1 MSVDSDAKL
10 TKHTTAVTVVTAEFA
25 NSLYGGEYAGVV
37 APEDDEFHPSLGGHV
52 HDGQHI
58 DGHAAR
64 VSLHPDESSGRRHI
78 RGHLLHANLSDGTL
92 YPPAVQVGNVQSYED
107 QTKAIPEW
115 IDPGTSGNKEYYLDL
130 SMSAGGSDTHVQFNE
145 DGGFGGNEGFV
156 YKYDSGEV
164 GIGTDDPRYLLEVV
178 GESAAEGVVGV
189 TQYNDAPDGPN
200 FVISKARGDESAPA
214 WMQVDDYYGSLKFD
228 GFYDD
233 GGTGAW
239 ITSAGMYAE
248 IASTITDLTTSLPS
262 QIYFTTT
269 EEGDSSGEQTRLVI
283 KHDGK
288 IGMGDFLPE
297 GYLTVSNVN
306 SMANPSVL
314 IYDQSEYGGRISFT
328 NTEGTA
334 GPTGDSYD
342 WTIYGLSSA
351 DGSPEN
357 AVFNVWYGDNDGS
370 GTGANILKILGD
382 GKVGIGT
389 SPGRALHVQDT
400 SNPPIRINTLTAST
414 GDVMV
419 WDSSTGDVYIDS
431 SIGSDQDLWATFTA
445 DDAST
450 ATANSTTDNLTIAGD
465 GSSISTAIS
474 GDTLTITNASP
485 NVDQNLYSLIGV
497 DSSGGTHSGS
507 PVSPVSSSD
516 TLTLVAGSGIDLVS
530 SDSASVG
537 ADTITITATG
547 GPSAGSYMTT
557 QWVGASDWVGESG
570 GSTTTLVMAG
580 PAGRKVCCKGLK
592 DNSGDLGIYYTNVP
606 VPLNQSLTA
615 APGPMA
621 GAHLEGTFTGGD
633 AVSGFAA
640 SAPQSC
646 RVTLFFIM
654 NCSAGN
660 MTTVKF
666 DLALY
671 HAAESTPS
679 GNLHEYSD
687 GISVTEKSSNTA
699 WVYEDDTGWS
709 TNPGPRKN
717 DHVYAASGWPADW
730 YYAVSDFS
738 SQPISCSQANGG
750 MYQFKVEATNFT
762 GGSLTVNE
770 LFLVGA
776 RLQWIWA

>member
-64 VSLHPDESSGRRHI
+64 VSLSPDTSSGRKHV
-78 RGHLLHANLSDGTL
+78 RGQLMHGNLGGFGGTTA
-92 YPPAVQVGNVQSYED
+92 AVQAKNVQGYSQSEID
-107 QTKAIPEW
+107 AAIAAGGVNPC
-115 IDPGTSGNKEYYLDL
+115 IPYMDAAGDFYLDL
-130 SMSAGGSDTHVQFNE
+130 SMAAGGSDTHVQYNE
-145 DGGFGGNEGFV
+145 DGAFGGDSGFV
-156 YKYDSGEV
+156 YEYDSGRVIVADNSKVYIDVSDSTYARLGNLHSSVDTLSLESFGSVRVVIDNNGNDYSTLSKSFDIVGPTGANMGVTPQDGSGGQDSGTLLMTVLQSGKV
-164 GIGTDDPRYLLEVV
+164 GIGEEDP
-178 GESAAEGVVGV
+178 
-189 TQYNDAPDGPN
+189 Q
-200 FVISKARGDESAPA
+200 
-214 WMQVDDYYGSLKFD
+214 
-228 GFYDD
+228 GF
-233 GGTGAW
+233 
-239 ITSAGMYAE
+239 
-248 IASTITDLTTSLPS
+248 
-262 QIYFTTT
+262 
-269 EEGDSSGEQTRLVI
+269 
-283 KHDGK
+283 
-288 IGMGDFLPE
+288 
-297 GYLTVSNVN
+297 LTVGATN
-306 SMANPSVL
+306 SGTNPSIL
-314 IYDQSEYGGRISFT
+314 IHEESQWGGRISFT

-334 GPTGDSYD
+334 GPTGGSYD

-485 NVDQNLYSLIGV
+485 NVDQNLYSSIGV

-547 GPSAGSYMTT
+547 SGGGGSHMAT
-557 QWVGASDWVGESG
+557 QWVGAESWVPSKDIYGKFAETIIVNDGSRETGMRALRDNNG
-570 GSTTTLVMAG
+570 GAN
-580 PAGRKVCCKGLK
+580 K
-592 DNSGDLGIYYTNVP
+592 YYTTVP
-606 VPLNQSLTA
+606 IPLSQALTA
-615 APGPMA
+615 SGVMTGAHATTPGPDSVA
-621 GAHLEGTFTGGD
+621 GF
-633 AVSGFAA
+633 SA
-640 SAPQSC
+640 SAPLNC
-646 RVTLFFIM
+646 RITAYFVMDL
-654 NCSAGN
+654 SAQVVEPVFR
-660 MTTVKF
+660 VK
-666 DLALY
+666 LY
-671 HAAESTPS
+671 HNAPTSNDSMHEFANGELVTGTVWTNNHPS
-679 GNLHEYSD
+679 SGIVRENLHDYTSAF
-687 GISVTEKSSNTA
+687 SSM
-699 WVYEDDTGWS
+699 GWY
-709 TNPGPRKN
+709 
-717 DHVYAASGWPADW
+717 HAI
-730 YYAVSDFS
+730 SDFS
-738 SQPISCSQANGG
+738 SKEIEVDGSNCGLF
-750 MYQFKVEATNFT
+750 QFRLWVDQIDDTTSA
-762 GGSLTVNE
+762 G
-770 LFLVGA
+770 LFNTSHLYFVGA